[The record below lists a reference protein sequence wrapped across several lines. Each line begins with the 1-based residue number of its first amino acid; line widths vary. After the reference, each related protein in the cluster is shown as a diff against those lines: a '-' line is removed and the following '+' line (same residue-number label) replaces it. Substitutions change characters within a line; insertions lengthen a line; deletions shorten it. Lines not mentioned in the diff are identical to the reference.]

1 MIMRRRN
8 TLYSACAV
16 IGAVLDPPSRACCPR
31 RGRDAGQ
38 HARWPTSAVTQRR
51 WPGTADHRRGSCA
64 AWHRGSCAPWPHA
77 TLHATPI
84 VRIFYIW
91 VRQNRAAGRWRNGD
105 EQPPGARRGAS
116 KRQYRATTGDVE
128 RLRLLVEPHPTT
140 SGYWLDLYLY
150 GMQRVRSSNLRSSTS
165 FPGENPTSS
174 LPRQPSRSPDRHL
187 TVVLGGMSEHRAP

>member
-1 MIMRRRN
+1 MALEQSRL
-8 TLYSACAV
+8 TLPSAVCNRWLCLEDLDPLLPCILTSACAV
-16 IGAVLDPPSRACCPR
+16 IGAVLDPPSRACRP
-31 RGRDAGQ
+31 
-38 HARWPTSAVTQRR
+38 
-51 WPGTADHRRGSCA
+51 
-64 AWHRGSCAPWPHA
+64 
-77 TLHATPI
+77 
-84 VRIFYIW
+84 
-91 VRQNRAAGRWRNGD
+91 
-105 EQPPGARRGAS
+105 RGAAET
-116 KRQYRATTGDVE
+116 RGDVE